1 MNKTLKNIK
10 VSISLLIC
18 SWFSFLASSV
28 TWIIAQSQPFIGSK
42 ALIITFYVI
51 SFVLLIPSWI
61 FVELID
67 SDNDQYYI
75 YKSFPKAKVVI
86 MISKIFYIWLGP
98 LLIVILIGSCLNI
111 NCWLLLILQIVEE
124 AILLIYTIIVGI
136 FYSVKYKIIKQ
147 KLQEK

>member
-18 SWFSFLASSV
+18 LWFSFLASSV

-67 SDNDQYYI
+67 SNNDQYYI
-75 YKSFPKAKVVI
+75 YKGFPKAKVVI

-98 LLIVILIGSCLNI
+98 LLIVILIGSSLNI
-111 NCWLLLILQIVEE
+111 NYWLLLILQIVEE